1 MGAEKK
7 RTFSSPLGLL
17 KPAITPRHVRVF
29 IALWVVALSGCV
41 RLEKTVRTERGPTLR
56 TFEREKQV
64 PGGVRAELAIDGPVL
79 TAQLTAYAACQ
90 KETVEEFIEY
100 RTTEQYSPGTGA
112 TLSAG
117 ISTTLAGGILL
128 GITPLLSPAPERFLQ
143 GGVEQTGPST
153 RQLATAWSIG
163 TLVVGVPAL
172 IVGLIQYARSGE
184 SKETGKGEQVMNL
197 KETPCAEHPAT
208 GIASLRFSDGTAWLV
223 LLAASGQAQWRA
235 EAPRRGALESLE
247 LDGKEIA
254 LDEDGLRALL
264 AFERLLK
271 AH

>member
-1 MGAEKK
+1 M
-7 RTFSSPLGLL
+7 
-17 KPAITPRHVRVF
+17 
-29 IALWVVALSGCV
+29 VVLSGCV
-41 RLEKTVRTERGPTLR
+41 QVEKTLRTERGPTLR
-56 TFEREKQV
+56 TFEREKQL
-64 PGGVRAELAIDGPVL
+64 PGGVRAELVVDGPVL

-100 RTTEQYSPGTGA
+100 RTTEQYVPGAGP

-128 GITPLLSPAPERFLQ
+128 GITPLLSPVPERYLR

-184 SKETGKGEQVMNL
+184 SQETGKNEQVLNL
-197 KETPCAEHPAT
+197 KETPCAEHPAS
-208 GIASLRFSDGTAWLV
+208 GLASLRFSDGSAWPAPLD
-223 LLAASGQAQWRA
+223 ASGQAQWRA
-235 EAPRRGALESLE
+235 QPARRGALQSLE
-247 LDGKEIA
+247 WDGKEIA

-264 AFERLLK
+264 AFERLLVR
-271 AH
+271 

>member
-1 MGAEKK
+1 M
-7 RTFSSPLGLL
+7 
-17 KPAITPRHVRVF
+17 
-29 IALWVVALSGCV
+29 VVLSGCV
-41 RLEKTVRTERGPTLR
+41 RVERTVRIERGPTLR
-56 TFEREKQV
+56 TFEREKQL
-64 PGGVRAELAIDGPVL
+64 PGGVRAALSLDGPVL

-100 RTTEQYSPGTGA
+100 RTTEQYAPGTGA

-184 SKETGKGEQVMNL
+184 SKETGKNEQVMNL
-197 KETPCAEHPAT
+197 KETPCAEHAASGTP
-208 GIASLRFSDGTAWLV
+208 SLRFSDGALWPAPLD
-223 LLAASGQAQWRA
+223 ASGQAQWRA
-235 EAPRRGALESLE
+235 QAPRRGALESLE
-247 LDGKEIA
+247 LDGQEIT
-254 LDEDGLRALL
+254 LDEDGLRTLL